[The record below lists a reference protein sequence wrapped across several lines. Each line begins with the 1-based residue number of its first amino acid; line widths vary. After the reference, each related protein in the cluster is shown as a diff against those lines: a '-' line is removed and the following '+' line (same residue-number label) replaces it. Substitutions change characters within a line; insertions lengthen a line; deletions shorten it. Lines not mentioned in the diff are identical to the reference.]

1 MEDNTSIIWQLT
13 LWAIAAGVCFYHQLR
28 NEHNSVGLSAA
39 YLINLGIIHWTA
51 STLYA
56 IPGYSYYNREDVTA
70 GLELSLYG
78 VVAFSVGYL
87 IFSKYLSKR
96 GAASASTAPVENS
109 SELPASDEGQ
119 TRNAEE
125 SDSSQMQRTSISN
138 SKIASLYIGVG
149 AICIFLGVTGLGNL
163 PTISSIIAG
172 GGNFTVVGL
181 MLKAWDAW
189 RNGNRRYFALWISL
203 SALFP
208 VFTIV
213 TQGFIGF
220 GIFNAIL
227 VFAFVAR
234 FYRPRW
240 KLIVIGLAL
249 GYLGLSVFV
258 TYMRDRTTIRSSVW
272 GGESYESR
280 LSQLQSTFSQAE
292 FFSPNNF
299 EHLERI
305 DLRLNQ
311 NALVGASVHYM
322 ESGRQ
327 EFAGGETLVYA
338 LLAFIPRAIW
348 PDKPVTAGSG
358 NLVANYTG
366 LRFEEG
372 TSIGVGQVMEFYIN
386 FGHWGVIFG
395 FLAIGGFIAFI
406 DKGAVTALENDDW
419 LTFAKWYL
427 PGIAAM
433 QVGGSLVDITAS
445 AAASLVVAVLVERL
459 ANSIG
464 IDRQPQDVS
473 MNLSTDEQIKF

>member
-1 MEDNTSIIWQLT
+1 MEDNTGVIWQLT
-13 LWAIAAGVCFYHQLR
+13 LWAIAAGACFYQQLK
-28 NEHNSVGLSAA
+28 NKSNSVGLSSA

-51 STLYA
+51 STLYV
-56 IPGYSYYNREDVTA
+56 IPGYSYYNREDVLA
-70 GLELSLYG
+70 GLELSLYA
-78 VVAFSVGYL
+78 VVAFSIGYL
-87 IFSKYLSKR
+87 IFSYYLGKKGESSVLEAPAEIFPMPESAGGMQAED
-96 GAASASTAPVENS
+96 GAAAESKEPPSPLVSN
-109 SELPASDEGQ
+109 
-119 TRNAEE
+119 TR
-125 SDSSQMQRTSISN
+125 
-138 SKIASLYIGVG
+138 IASLYIGVG
-149 AICIFLGVTGLGNL
+149 SICLFLGVAGLGNL
-163 PTISSIIAG
+163 PTISSIVTG

-189 RNGNRRYFALWISL
+189 RNGQRRQFGLWIAL

-208 VFTIV
+208 LFTII

-227 VFAFVAR
+227 VFAFVSR

-240 KLIVIGLAL
+240 KLIVIALAL
-249 GYLGLSVFV
+249 GYFGLSAFV
-258 TYMRDRTTIRSSVW
+258 TYMRDRTTIRATVW
-272 GGESYESR
+272 GGESYDSR
-280 LSQLQSTFSQAE
+280 FSQLQATFGQAE
-292 FFSPNNF
+292 FFSVNNF

-311 NALVGASVHYM
+311 NALVGAAVHYL

-327 EFAGGETLVYA
+327 EYAGGETLVYA

-386 FGHWGVIFG
+386 FGQWGVVIG
-395 FLAIGGFIAFI
+395 FLAIGGFIAYI
-406 DKGAVTALENDDW
+406 DKGAVKALENDNW
-419 LTFAKWYL
+419 LSFAKWYL

-433 QVGGSLVDITAS
+433 QVGGSLVDLTAS

-459 ANSIG
+459 AIWIG
-464 IDRQPQDVS
+464 IDQQPQSASLDLTI
-473 MNLSTDEQIKF
+473 NERL